1 MALTPIVELGV
12 AEAYQVLIEHF
23 GATGLPPLDA
33 IENEDWGRDYL
44 LSRLLEYPASAL
56 AEAGLCPREV
66 ESDAATDLATVPAD
80 HTAPKSDEPPADLAK
95 PAEFREQPRLTLIEQ
110 REIEAR
116 IVGPLIR
123 AFAADLGTQRTLAIV
138 REVISQLAR
147 DSGAD
152 LARALGE
159 CTLEVFSR
167 SLDRWRQN
175 GALEIDVLEQSP
187 ERLEFNVT
195 RCRYAEMYRA
205 LGLGDLGASLS
216 CQRDYSLAQGFN
228 PDIQLTRTQTIM
240 EGAPHCDFRFR
251 LAQTGATKSGDSKR
265 GDRPPQ
271 LETGVAGKTH
281 SP

>member
-12 AEAYQVLIEHF
+12 AEAYEVLADRL

-56 AEAGLCPREV
+56 AEAGLCAREDESHLQHEGANTSTSGPSSGSEDLPV
-66 ESDAATDLATVPAD
+66 ESASLAPVRP
-80 HTAPKSDEPPADLAK
+80 
-95 PAEFREQPRLTLIEQ
+95 QPHLTLLER

-123 AFAADLGTQRTLAIV
+123 AFAAELGAERTLTIA
-138 REVISQLAR
+138 RQVIRQLAR
-147 DSGAD
+147 ESGAD

-159 CTLEVFSR
+159 CTLEAFAG
-167 SLDRWRQN
+167 SLDRWCEN

-187 ERLEFNVT
+187 DRLEFNVT

-205 LGLGDLGASLS
+205 LGLADLGGSLS
-216 CQRDYSLAQGFN
+216 CQRDHALIEGFN
-228 PDIQLTRTQTIM
+228 PEIQLTRTQTIM
-240 EGAPHCDFRFR
+240 EGAPFCDFRFR
-251 LAQTGATKSGDSKR
+251 LA
-265 GDRPPQ
+265 RP
-271 LETGVAGKTH
+271 TA
-281 SP
+281 SSSSD